1 MKSISLYEEK
11 NSFLNRLSPE
21 SKILYVLSAV
31 FIPIFMG
38 NHMVSTGFILLSAL
52 LLFGSGVIRK
62 TIPILGVSGFV
73 VLTVLLIQGL
83 FRAGNETAL
92 FGIWGLTFYKEGLM
106 FALDI
111 AINVFNIIICFCV
124 LVLCTK
130 PSDMIENFV
139 RRGFSPRFGY
149 VFISLFQL
157 IPQMTEKMATI
168 TDAQKSRGMETEGS
182 LLVRMKAF
190 LPLISPVIMSSF
202 IDTKERAIALEV
214 RGFNAKN
221 RKTFLN
227 EQHTTTLDKVIQ
239 GFLILGIVGAI
250 GWRIMTWLR

>member
-38 NHMVSTGFILLSAL
+38 NHMASTGFILL
-52 LLFGSGVIRK
+52 SGVIRK

-111 AINVFNIIICFCV
+111 AINVFNIILCFCV

-149 VFISLFQL
+149 VFISADDGKNGNHYGCPEKQGNGNRGEPSGEDEGISSSDFTSYYELFYRY
-157 IPQMTEKMATI
+157 K
-168 TDAQKSRGMETEGS
+168 
-182 LLVRMKAF
+182 
-190 LPLISPVIMSSF
+190 
-202 IDTKERAIALEV
+202 
-214 RGFNAKN
+214 
-221 RKTFLN
+221 
-227 EQHTTTLDKVIQ
+227 
-239 GFLILGIVGAI
+239 GA
-250 GWRIMTWLR
+250 GHCA

>member
-11 NSFLNRLSPE
+11 NSFLNKLSPE
-21 SKILYVLSAV
+21 TKIIYVLTAILV
-31 FIPIFMG
+31 PAFLGDQMAG
-38 NHMVSTGFILLSAL
+38 VGFIVASAL
-52 LLFGSGVIRK
+52 MLAGSGVIRK
-62 TIPILGVSGFV
+62 TLPILGVSGFV

-92 FGIWGLTFYKEGLM
+92 FGVFGLTFYLEGLL

-111 AINVFNIIICFCV
+111 AINVFNIILCFCV
-124 LVLCTK
+124 LVLTTK

-149 VFISLFQL
+149 VLISLFQL
-157 IPQMTEKMATI
+157 IPQMTDKMATI

-182 LLVRMKAF
+182 LVVRMKAF

-221 RKTFLN
+221 KKTFLN
-227 EQHTTTLDKVIQ
+227 EPHASSLDRVLQ
-239 GFLILGIVGAI
+239 VMMALGIMVSI
-250 GWRIMTWLR
+250 GWRIAAWLR

>member
-38 NHMVSTGFILLSAL
+38 NHMASTGFILLSAL

-111 AINVFNIIICFCV
+111 AINVFNIILCFCV

-157 IPQMTEKMATI
+157 IPQMTEKWQPLRMPRKAGEWK
-168 TDAQKSRGMETEGS
+168 QRG
-182 LLVRMKAF
+182 
-190 LPLISPVIMSSF
+190 
-202 IDTKERAIALEV
+202 
-214 RGFNAKN
+214 
-221 RKTFLN
+221 TF
-227 EQHTTTLDKVIQ
+227 
-239 GFLILGIVGAI
+239 
-250 GWRIMTWLR
+250 W

>member
-1 MKSISLYEEK
+1 MKSISLYEDK
-11 NSFLNRLSPE
+11 QSFLNKLSPE
-21 SKILYVLSAV
+21 SKIMYVLAAILIPV
-31 FIPIFMG
+31 FVG
-38 NHMVSTGFILLSAL
+38 NRMAGIGFILASVL
-52 LLFGSGVIRK
+52 LLAGSGVIKK
-62 TIPILGVSGFV
+62 TVPILGVSGFV

-92 FGIWGLTFYKEGLM
+92 FGIGGLIFYKEGLM

-111 AINVFNIIICFCV
+111 AINVFNIILCFCV

-157 IPQMTEKMATI
+157 IPQMTEKMSTI

-182 LLVRMKAF
+182 LMVRMKAF

-221 RKTFLN
+221 KKTFLN
-227 EQHTTTLDKVIQ
+227 EQHTTALDRVIQ
-239 GFLILGIVGAI
+239 VILILGIAASV
-250 GWRIMTWLR
+250 GWRIISWLR

>member
-11 NSFLNRLSPE
+11 NSFLNKLSPE
-21 SKILYVLSAV
+21 SKIMYVLAAI
-31 FIPIFMG
+31 FIPIFLG
-38 NHMVSTGFILLSAL
+38 NHLASIGFILLSAL
-52 LLFGSGVIRK
+52 LLAGSGVIRK
-62 TIPILGVSGFV
+62 TLPILGVSGFV
-73 VLTVLLIQGL
+73 VLTVLLIQGM

-92 FGIWGLTFYKEGLM
+92 FGVLGFTFYKEGLM

-111 AINVFNIIICFCV
+111 AINVFNIILCFCV

-157 IPQMTEKMATI
+157 IPQMTEKMSTI

-214 RGFNAKN
+214 RGFNSKN
-221 RKTFLN
+221 QKTFLN
-227 EQHTTTLDKVIQ
+227 EQHTTVLDKAIQ
-239 GFLILGIVGAI
+239 AILVLAAVVSI
-250 GWRIMTWLR
+250 GWRITTWLR

>member
-1 MKSISLYEEK
+1 M
-11 NSFLNRLSPE
+11 
-21 SKILYVLSAV
+21 
-31 FIPIFMG
+31 
-38 NHMVSTGFILLSAL
+38 
-52 LLFGSGVIRK
+52 
-62 TIPILGVSGFV
+62 
-73 VLTVLLIQGL
+73 
-83 FRAGNETAL
+83 
-92 FGIWGLTFYKEGLM
+92 
-106 FALDI
+106 
-111 AINVFNIIICFCV
+111 
-124 LVLCTK
+124 
-130 PSDMIENFV
+130 

-168 TDAQKSRGMETEGS
+168 TDAQKSRGMETEGN

>member
-92 FGIWGLTFYKEGLM
+92 FGILGLTF
-106 FALDI
+106 FRSA
-111 AINVFNIIICFCV
+111 
-124 LVLCTK
+124 
-130 PSDMIENFV
+130 
-139 RRGFSPRFGY
+139 
-149 VFISLFQL
+149 
-157 IPQMTEKMATI
+157 
-168 TDAQKSRGMETEGS
+168 
-182 LLVRMKAF
+182 
-190 LPLISPVIMSSF
+190 
-202 IDTKERAIALEV
+202 
-214 RGFNAKN
+214 
-221 RKTFLN
+221 
-227 EQHTTTLDKVIQ
+227 
-239 GFLILGIVGAI
+239 
-250 GWRIMTWLR
+250 

>member
-11 NSFLNRLSPE
+11 GSFLNRLSPE
-21 SKILYVLSAV
+21 SKIYYVLAAILVPAFLGISMAGV
-31 FIPIFMG
+31 GFMI
-38 NHMVSTGFILLSAL
+38 VSICLLS
-52 LLFGSGVIRK
+52 GSRVLRK
-62 TIPILGVSGFV
+62 TVPILGVSGFV
-73 VLTVLLIQGL
+73 VLTVLVIQGM
-83 FRAGNETAL
+83 FRAGNETAVFSL
-92 FGIWGLTFYKEGLM
+92 WKFTFYKEGLM
-106 FALDI
+106 FALGI
-111 AINVFNIIICFCV
+111 AINVFNIILCFCV
-124 LVLCTK
+124 LVLTTK

-182 LLVRMKAF
+182 LIVRMKAF

-202 IDTKERAIALEV
+202 TDTKERAIALEV

-221 RKTFLN
+221 PKTFLN
-227 EQHTTTLDKVIQ
+227 EPHTTSLDKGIQ
-239 GFLILGIVGAI
+239 YLLAALAVLSIV
-250 GWRIMTWLR
+250 WRIISWLR